1 MATAA
6 SIGITVAFAVPA
18 LVVAMSAAPGGV
30 ERAGAATARTYAAR
44 ANAALVAAGQVLYLQ
59 SCASCH
65 GPLAQGTDQG
75 PPIIG
80 LGPAYLS
87 FQMSTGRM
95 PLAEPGTQG
104 IRRPPVLTP
113 GEIAAII
120 AYVDHLQPG
129 GTPIPRVDPTLGS
142 LSAGSALYLSN
153 CAPCH
158 SASGNGGA
166 VGAQV
171 APGLHVA
178 TPTQIA
184 EAIRTGPGTMPVF
197 DEREISE
204 SELNSLVR
212 YVLYLRQPESPGGA
226 SLGDFGPI
234 VEGFMALFV
243 ALAAIVVITRY
254 IGARS

>member
-1 MATAA
+1 MTAVA
-6 SIGITVAFAVPA
+6 IALGAAFAVPA
-18 LVVAMSAAPGGV
+18 FVVGLSGAPGGMQH
-30 ERAGAATARTYAAR
+30 ADAATAQTYAAG
-44 ANAALVAAGQVLYLQ
+44 ANDALVAAGQVLYLQ
-59 SCASCH
+59 SCATCH
-65 GPLAQGTDQG
+65 GPIAQGTDQG

-95 PLAEPGTQG
+95 PLAEPGAQG
-104 IRRPPVLTP
+104 IRRPPVLSP
-113 GEIAAII
+113 AEIAAVI

-129 GTPIPRVDPTLGS
+129 GTPIPQVDPAQGS
-142 LSAGSALYLSN
+142 LSAGSSLYLGN

-184 EAIRTGPGTMPVF
+184 EAIRTGPGTMPLF
-197 DEREISE
+197 DEREISQ

-212 YVLYLRQPESPGGA
+212 YVLYLREPDSPGGA
-226 SLGDFGPI
+226 NLGVFGPI

-243 ALAAIVVITRY
+243 ALVAMVVVTRY